1 MLYWLIYWKNRR
13 KKNVDSEVESKEYV
27 PSQIGFVLLLKEQ
40 KLLLNEAQFPTVR
53 VAKSETMLC
62 FIKTFESNFD
72 KTISLH
78 QIKKKINDQGVY
90 SSISSDKWRMRHLS
104 ILVQILVFVFLNF
117 VCDNS
122 LSKTMQV
129 HVGCINGVRLYKSYA
144 Q

>member
-40 KLLLNEAQFPTVR
+40 KLLLNKAQFPTVR

-62 FIKTFESNFD
+62 FIKAFESNFD

-78 QIKKKINDQGVY
+78 QIKKKINNLK
-90 SSISSDKWRMRHLS
+90 IWLKK
-104 ILVQILVFVFLNF
+104 
-117 VCDNS
+117 
-122 LSKTMQV
+122 KTNLKATRNKKIMV
-129 HVGCINGVRLYKSYA
+129 KR
-144 Q
+144 